1 LLPVGALGITM
12 SLAAACSADSSDDDG
27 FQSTNGQGGGSTQS
41 SGDPSG
47 TGGDIL
53 SGTPGAGAA
62 GSGGGCVGTGSKA
75 EKVPLD
81 IFIMLDQSGS
91 MGDNNKWQNTTNA
104 ISAFVNS
111 PEAAGIGV
119 GLQYFGLPPNM
130 SVNCSVPFCTQDA
143 ECGDPLCGPCMVI
156 GPTGICLGFGAG
168 GDSCNAADY
177 ATASVPIAPLP
188 GNAGAITGSMGM
200 HGPSTGTP
208 TKPALQGAIDF
219 AKVWA
224 ADPMNQNPPHTVIVL
239 LATDGIP
246 ESCDTNGIDA
256 VAAQGLADGIM
267 TFVIGVGDSLT
278 ILNGIAAAGGSGQ
291 AYLVDANA
299 NAQAEF
305 LAAMQD
311 IQGKALPC
319 AFGIP
324 EPMQGDT
331 IDYNEVNVE
340 YTPSGGGMPQTIP
353 KVNSEA
359 ECPPTG
365 GWYYDDASPPSQI
378 ILCPASCDQLSAD
391 TEGEVNIVL
400 GCTSIVP

>member
-1 LLPVGALGITM
+1 M

-27 FQSTNGQGGGSTQS
+27 FESTNGQGGGSTQS

-53 SGTPGAGAA
+53 SGTQGAGAS

-91 MGDNNKWQNTTNA
+91 MGDSNKWTNTTNA

-119 GLQYFGLPPNM
+119 GLQYFGLPEGGQMCPT
-130 SVNCSVPFCTQDA
+130 NCQTDA
-143 ECGDPLCGPCMVI
+143 DCGACGPCVDFLI
-156 GPTGICLGFGAG
+156 QKICFGAASVP
-168 GDSCNAADY
+168 DSCTPADY
-177 ATASVPIAPLP
+177 ATAAVPIAPLP
-188 GNAGAITGSMGM
+188 GNAGAITSSMGM

-246 ESCDTNGIDA
+246 ESCDTGGIDA

-278 ILNGIAAAGGSGQ
+278 ILNGIAAAGGSGM

-324 EPMQGDT
+324 EPMMGDT

-378 ILCPASCDQLSAD
+378 LLCPASCDQLSAD
-391 TEGEVNIVL
+391 TEGEVKIVL